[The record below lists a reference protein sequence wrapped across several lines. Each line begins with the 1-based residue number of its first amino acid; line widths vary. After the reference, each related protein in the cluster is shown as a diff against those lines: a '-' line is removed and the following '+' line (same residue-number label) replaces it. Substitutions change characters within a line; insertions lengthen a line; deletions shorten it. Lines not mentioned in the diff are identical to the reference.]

1 MWDYI
6 KESMT
11 KEKIKERQHV
21 EWVKYLFSFSVLQIT
36 ITVSVYVLEISAH
49 SQAHPL
55 HARKFIFCG
64 AFSACFTVP
73 GTW

>member
-1 MWDYI
+1 MDRI
-6 KESMT
+6 
-11 KEKIKERQHV
+11 V
-21 EWVKYLFSFSVLQIT
+21 VFSFSVLQIT

-55 HARKFIFCG
+55 QARKFIFCV

>member
-1 MWDYI
+1 MDRI
-6 KESMT
+6 L
-11 KEKIKERQHV
+11 V
-21 EWVKYLFSFSVLQIT
+21 FSFSVLQIT

-55 HARKFIFCG
+55 QARKFVFCG